1 MGEVVLTAASP
12 LSYNDQSTYWGVLF
26 MQTQLQRS
34 KHDPSETRCKLTLL
48 ILFLLGAALILG
60 GFWGIRQYQQSGFDQ
75 EVGYRY
81 IQKLSGE
88 VESLYTQS
96 IQPVMARLTDA
107 EREALTLE
115 AAALLKENW
124 TAAVKADQSARTD
137 EMLAGLEGDK
147 LQQKTMELLSIT
159 YSLNGPKVAS
169 AEKKL
174 LAQWTDA
181 ERDQNREALLRAVLD
196 ENAPVPQAAASA
208 VGELTGSERAAAL
221 MQLFLVSANAQNEP
235 LPTDHVNGLKK
246 AARNAEARISAYE
259 MTADGSVTLLS
270 QVLISH
276 SRTAI
281 LLGILL
287 ALDIALL
294 FLMLYKDHSWHL
306 DFKWA
311 VILIIVD
318 FMLVFQVLPMV
329 YLIIKAFFPEGSFTF
344 EVFQRLYT
352 YQMNLG
358 ALKNTLIAA
367 TVTMVLGTLIA
378 FPLAWLVGRT
388 NLFGKK
394 FFRSLFVLT
403 YMVPPYV
410 GAMAWLRL
418 LNPNVGT
425 MNQFFR
431 MIFGL
436 GDTPGPLNIYTL
448 GGLIWVLTTFYY
460 PYAFITIS
468 RAMEKMDPSLEEA
481 SRISGASPLLTV
493 FRVTLPMMTPSL
505 IAGAL
510 LVFVAA
516 MSCYGIPSIIG
527 APGKVHTVTTRI
539 IEYNGLGAQ
548 GISDATGLAVFLMAL
563 AILILYLSDFV
574 VARKQYITVSGKST
588 RPNIVDLG
596 KWRVPLTVLVSLFA
610 TIVVLIPFA
619 TILTTSFKIDVG
631 KSLFDSE
638 NFTLTQWQTIFS
650 RSETMSCLKNSLIF
664 GVVTATVGIVVA
676 CTMSYLLQRTKIRGR
691 KLPDFLITLGSGTP
705 SVVIALG
712 LIMTMKGDFG
722 VNIYNTAYIMIVAY
736 LIKYLMMG
744 MRTVV
749 SAMSQIHV
757 SLEEC
762 SQISGAS
769 WTRTMLKIT
778 GPLIFPS
785 IAAGWFLIFIPSF
798 YELSMTTLLYSNST
812 KTIGFQLYEY
822 WTFTSQPQ
830 SCAMAFG
837 ILMIVVV
844 LNFLLN
850 KLTKGEF
857 SI

>member
-1 MGEVVLTAASP
+1 
-12 LSYNDQSTYWGVLF
+12 

-60 GFWGIRQYQQSGFDQ
+60 GFWGIRQFQQSGFDQ

-96 IQPVMARLTDA
+96 IQPVMAKLTDA
-107 EREALTLE
+107 EREALTRQ
-115 AAALLKENW
+115 AAGLLKENW
-124 TAAVKADQSARTD
+124 TAAAKADQSARAD
-137 EMLAGLEGDK
+137 AMLSGLEGDR
-147 LQQKTMELLSIT
+147 LQQKTMELLSMT
-159 YSLNGPKVAS
+159 YSLGGPKVAS
-169 AEKKL
+169 AEKKQ

-181 ERDQNREALLRAVLD
+181 ERDANRLALLRAVLD
-196 ENAPVPQAAASA
+196 EGAPLPEVVASA
-208 VGELTGSERAAAL
+208 VGDLTGSDRSAAL

-235 LPTDHVNGLKK
+235 LPADYVNGLKK
-246 AARNAEARISAYE
+246 AARNAQARISAYE
-259 MTADGSVTLLS
+259 MAAGGSVSLLS

-281 LLGILL
+281 LLGVLL

-344 EVFQRLYT
+344 DIFQRLYT

-388 NLFGKK
+388 NLLGKK

-431 MIFGL
+431 LLFGL

-481 SRISGASPLLTV
+481 SRITGASPLLTV

-596 KWRVPLTVLVSLFA
+596 KWRIPLTVLVSLFA

-631 KSLFDSE
+631 KSLFDPE

-650 RSETMSCLKNSLIF
+650 RSETISCLKNSLIF
-664 GVVTATVGIVVA
+664 GVITASVGIVVA
-676 CTMSYLLQRTKIRGR
+676 CTMSYLLQRTRIRGR

-712 LIMTMKGDFG
+712 LIMTMKGAFG

-837 ILMIVVV
+837 ILMIVVA

>member
-1 MGEVVLTAASP
+1 MSNTVPATTRPTRRRIYFDPKWILILGI
-12 LSYNDQSTYWGVLF
+12 VLF
-26 MQTQLQRS
+26 MVIFQIF
-34 KHDPSETRCKLTLL
+34 P
-48 ILFLLGAALILG
+48 IL
-60 GFWGIRQYQQSGFDQ
+60 Y
-75 EVGYRY
+75 
-81 IQKLSGE
+81 
-88 VESLYTQS
+88 
-96 IQPVMARLTDA
+96 
-107 EREALTLE
+107 
-115 AAALLKENW
+115 
-124 TAAVKADQSARTD
+124 
-137 EMLAGLEGDK
+137 
-147 LQQKTMELLSIT
+147 
-159 YSLNGPKVAS
+159 
-169 AEKKL
+169 
-174 LAQWTDA
+174 
-181 ERDQNREALLRAVLD
+181 
-196 ENAPVPQAAASA
+196 
-208 VGELTGSERAAAL
+208 
-221 MQLFLVSANAQNEP
+221 LV
-235 LPTDHVNGLKK
+235 V
-246 AARNAEARISAYE
+246 
-259 MTADGSVTLLS
+259 
-270 QVLISH
+270 
-276 SRTAI
+276 
-281 LLGILL
+281 
-287 ALDIALL
+287 
-294 FLMLYKDHSWHL
+294 
-306 DFKWA
+306 
-311 VILIIVD
+311 
-318 FMLVFQVLPMV
+318 
-329 YLIIKAFFPEGSFTF
+329 KAFFPEGTFSLNTF
-344 EVFQRLYT
+344 ERLYT
-352 YQMNLG
+352 YEMNWG
-358 ALKNTLIAA
+358 ALTNTLIAA
-367 TVTMVLGTLIA
+367 FATMVLGTLLA

-388 NLFGKK
+388 NMYGKK

-418 LNPNVGT
+418 LNRNVGT
-425 MNQFFR
+425 INIVIR
-431 MIFGL
+431 AIFNM
-436 GDTPGPLNIYTL
+436 DTNVGPLNIYTL
-448 GGLIWVLTTFYY
+448 AGMVWVLTTFYY
-460 PYAFITIS
+460 PYAFITLS

-631 KSLFDSE
+631 KSLFDPE

>member
-1 MGEVVLTAASP
+1 
-12 LSYNDQSTYWGVLF
+12 

-388 NLFGKK
+388 NLLGKK

>member
-1 MGEVVLTAASP
+1 
-12 LSYNDQSTYWGVLF
+12 

-88 VESLYTQS
+88 VDRLYTQS

-107 EREALTLE
+107 ERESLTLE

-631 KSLFDSE
+631 KSLFDPE

>member
-1 MGEVVLTAASP
+1 
-12 LSYNDQSTYWGVLF
+12 

-60 GFWGIRQYQQSGFDQ
+60 GLWGIRQYQQSGFDQ

-107 EREALTLE
+107 ERESLTLE

-181 ERDQNREALLRAVLD
+181 ERSQNREALLRAVLD
-196 ENAPVPQAAASA
+196 ESAPLPQAVASA

-221 MQLFLVSANAQNEP
+221 MQLFLVSANAENEP
-235 LPTDHVNGLKK
+235 LPTDHVNSLKK

-493 FRVTLPMMTPSL
+493 FRITLPMMTPSL

-631 KSLFDSE
+631 KSLFDPE

>member
-1 MGEVVLTAASP
+1 
-12 LSYNDQSTYWGVLF
+12 

-124 TAAVKADQSARTD
+124 TAAVKADQSARMD

-431 MIFGL
+431 LLFGL

-631 KSLFDSE
+631 KSLFDPE

>member
-1 MGEVVLTAASP
+1 
-12 LSYNDQSTYWGVLF
+12 

-221 MQLFLVSANAQNEP
+221 MQLFLVSANAENEP
-235 LPTDHVNGLKK
+235 LPTDHVNSLKK

-259 MTADGSVTLLS
+259 MTADGSVSLLS

-344 EVFQRLYT
+344 DVFQRLYT

-493 FRVTLPMMTPSL
+493 FRITLPMKTPSL

-631 KSLFDSE
+631 KSLFDPE

>member
-1 MGEVVLTAASP
+1 
-12 LSYNDQSTYWGVLF
+12 

-96 IQPVMARLTDA
+96 IQPVMAKLTDA

-124 TAAVKADQSARTD
+124 TAAVKADQSARAD
-137 EMLAGLEGDK
+137 AMLAGLEGDK

-631 KSLFDSE
+631 KSLFDPE

>member
-1 MGEVVLTAASP
+1 
-12 LSYNDQSTYWGVLF
+12 

-221 MQLFLVSANAQNEP
+221 MQLFLVSANAENEP

-311 VILIIVD
+311 IILLIVD

-344 EVFQRLYT
+344 DVFQRLYT

-493 FRVTLPMMTPSL
+493 FCVTLPMMTPSL

>member
-1 MGEVVLTAASP
+1 
-12 LSYNDQSTYWGVLF
+12 
-26 MQTQLQRS
+26 MQVQLQQR
-34 KHDPSETRCKLTLL
+34 KHDPAERRCKLTLL

-81 IQKLSGE
+81 IHKLSGE
-88 VESLYTQS
+88 VDRLYAES

-107 EREALTLE
+107 EREALTLQ
-115 AAALLKENW
+115 AAGLLKENW
-124 TAAVKADQSARTD
+124 TAAVKADQSARAD
-137 EMLAGLEGDK
+137 EMLSGLTGDK

-174 LAQWTDA
+174 LAKWTDA

-196 ENAPVPQAAASA
+196 ESAPVPQAVASA

-221 MQLFLVSANAQNEP
+221 MQLFLVSANAENEP
-235 LPTDHVNGLKK
+235 LPTDHVNSLKK

-259 MTADGSVTLLS
+259 MTADGSVSLLS
-270 QVLISH
+270 QLLISH

-281 LLGILL
+281 LLGVLL

-344 EVFQRLYT
+344 DIFQRLYT

-388 NLFGKK
+388 NLLGKK

-431 MIFGL
+431 LLFGL

-493 FRVTLPMMTPSL
+493 FRITLPMMTPSL

-610 TIVVLIPFA
+610 TVVVLIPFA

-631 KSLFDSE
+631 KSLFDPE

-664 GVVTATVGIVVA
+664 GVITATVGIVVA
-676 CTMSYLLQRTKIRGR
+676 CTMSYLLQRTRIRGR

-837 ILMIVVV
+837 ILMIVVA

>member
-1 MGEVVLTAASP
+1 
-12 LSYNDQSTYWGVLF
+12 

-107 EREALTLE
+107 ERESLTLE

-196 ENAPVPQAAASA
+196 DNAPVPQAAASA

-631 KSLFDSE
+631 KSLFDPE

-664 GVVTATVGIVVA
+664 GVITATVGIVVA

>member
-1 MGEVVLTAASP
+1 M
-12 LSYNDQSTYWGVLF
+12 
-26 MQTQLQRS
+26 
-34 KHDPSETRCKLTLL
+34 
-48 ILFLLGAALILG
+48 
-60 GFWGIRQYQQSGFDQ
+60 
-75 EVGYRY
+75 GYRY

-96 IQPVMARLTDA
+96 IQPVMAGLTDA
-107 EREALTLE
+107 EREALTRQ
-115 AAALLKENW
+115 AAGLLKENW
-124 TAAVKADQSARTD
+124 TAAAKADQSARAD
-137 EMLAGLEGDK
+137 AMLSGLEGDK
-147 LQQKTMELLSIT
+147 LQQKTMELLSMT
-159 YSLNGPKVAS
+159 YSLGGPKVAS
-169 AEKKL
+169 AEKKQ

-181 ERDQNREALLRAVLD
+181 ERDANRLALLRAVLD
-196 ENAPVPQAAASA
+196 EGAPLPQAVASA
-208 VGELTGSERAAAL
+208 VGDLTGSDRAAAL

-235 LPTDHVNGLKK
+235 LPTDYVNGLKK

-259 MTADGSVTLLS
+259 MTADGSVSLLS
-270 QVLISH
+270 QLLISH

-311 VILIIVD
+311 IILLIVD

-344 EVFQRLYT
+344 DVFQRLYT

-431 MIFGL
+431 LLFGL

-493 FRVTLPMMTPSL
+493 FRITLPMMTPSL

-596 KWRVPLTVLVSLFA
+596 KWRIPLTVLVSLFA

-631 KSLFDSE
+631 KSLFDPE

-664 GVVTATVGIVVA
+664 GVITASVGIVVA
-676 CTMSYLLQRTKIRGR
+676 CTMSYLLQRTRIRGR

-837 ILMIVVV
+837 ILMIVVA

>member
-1 MGEVVLTAASP
+1 
-12 LSYNDQSTYWGVLF
+12 

-107 EREALTLE
+107 ERESLTLE

-329 YLIIKAFFPEGSFTF
+329 YLIIKAFFQEGSFTF

-631 KSLFDSE
+631 KSLFDPE

>member
-1 MGEVVLTAASP
+1 
-12 LSYNDQSTYWGVLF
+12 

-107 EREALTLE
+107 ERESLTLE

-196 ENAPVPQAAASA
+196 DNAPVPQAAASA

-493 FRVTLPMMTPSL
+493 FRITLPMMTPSL

-631 KSLFDSE
+631 KSLFDPE

>member
-1 MGEVVLTAASP
+1 MRAPGGFPRHLRM
-12 LSYNDQSTYWGVLF
+12 GVLW
-26 MQTQLQRS
+26 MQAELRI
-34 KHDPSETRCKLTLL
+34 KNNRAAETRCKIVLL
-48 ILFLLGAALILG
+48 ALFLLGAALIIG
-60 GFWGIRQYQQSGFDQ
+60 GLWGMNQYNQSGFDQ
-75 EVGYRY
+75 EVGFHSVY
-81 IQKLSGE
+81 KLSGPLDSFYGAS
-88 VESLYTQS
+88 VEPVLGEMTQDKKDATEAVSL
-96 IQPVMARLTDA
+96 
-107 EREALTLE
+107 
-115 AAALLKENW
+115 ALLKDHW
-124 TAAVKADQSARTD
+124 SAAAKSDQGALVDSILSDPALRQR
-137 EMLAGLEGDK
+137 K
-147 LQQKTMELLSIT
+147 LMKLLCVS
-159 YSLNGPKVAS
+159 YSVSGPKVSS
-169 AEKKL
+169 AEKK
-174 LAQWTDA
+174 AMAKWSD
-181 ERDQNREALLRAVLD
+181 
-196 ENAPVPQAAASA
+196 
-208 VGELTGSERAAAL
+208 SERAENRKLLLNALSDPEAPLPEVALGACEGKEGLERAAVL
-221 MQLFLVSANAQNEP
+221 AQLFFYSANEQAQP
-235 LPTDHVNGLKK
+235 LPEELVNGLKK
-246 AARNAEARISAYE
+246 AVRGALPRIAAYQ
-259 MTADGSVTLLS
+259 MTTDGSVSWVAQLLLS
-270 QVLISH
+270 N

-287 ALDIALL
+287 ALDIVLL
-294 FLMLYKDHSWHL
+294 FFLLLKEHSWQL
-306 DFKWA
+306 DVKWGI
-311 VILIIVD
+311 ILAIVD

-329 YLIIKAFFPEGSFTF
+329 YLIVKAFFPENQFTLQVF
-344 EVFQRLYT
+344 ERLYT
-352 YQMNLG
+352 YQMNLS
-358 ALKNTLIAA
+358 ALSNTLIAA
-367 TVTMVLGTLIA
+367 TATMVLGTLLA
-378 FPLAWLVGRT
+378 FPLAWLVGRS
-388 NLFGKK
+388 NLYGRK

-425 MNQFFR
+425 INQVLRFL
-431 MIFGL
+431 FGM
-436 GDTPGPLNIYTL
+436 GDAVGPLNIYSL

-481 SRISGASPLLTV
+481 SRISGASPFQTV
-493 FRVTLPMMTPSL
+493 LRVTLPMMTPSL

-510 LVFVAA
+510 LVFVCAA
-516 MSCYGIPSIIG
+516 SCYGIPSIIG
-527 APGKVHTVTTRI
+527 APGKIHTVTTRI

-548 GISDATGLAVFLMAL
+548 GISDATGLAVFLMVL
-563 AILILYLSDFV
+563 AIIILYVSDFV
-574 VARKQYITVSGKST
+574 VAKKQYITVSGKST

-596 KWRVPLTVLVSLFA
+596 RLRIPLTVVVSLFA
-610 TIVVLIPFA
+610 VIVILIPFA

-631 KSLFDSE
+631 KSLFDAA
-638 NFTLTQWQTIFS
+638 NFTLGQWETIFS
-650 RSETMSCLKNSLIF
+650 RAETMSCLKNSLIF
-664 GVVTATVGIVVA
+664 GVITATVGILVA

-712 LIMTMKGDFG
+712 LIMTMKGNFG
-722 VNIYNTAYIMIVAY
+722 VNIYNTAYIMIIAY

-769 WTRTMLKIT
+769 WTRTMFNIT

-837 ILMIVVV
+837 ILMIVVL
-844 LNFLLN
+844 LNFVLN

>member
-1 MGEVVLTAASP
+1 
-12 LSYNDQSTYWGVLF
+12 

-107 EREALTLE
+107 ERESLTLE

-221 MQLFLVSANAQNEP
+221 MQLFLVSVNAQNEP

-596 KWRVPLTVLVSLFA
+596 KWRVPLTMLVSLFA

-631 KSLFDSE
+631 KSLFDPE

>member
-1 MGEVVLTAASP
+1 
-12 LSYNDQSTYWGVLF
+12 

-124 TAAVKADQSARTD
+124 TAAVKADQSARAD

-196 ENAPVPQAAASA
+196 ENAPVPQAVASA

-221 MQLFLVSANAQNEP
+221 MQLFLVSANAENEP

-631 KSLFDSE
+631 KSLFDPE

>member
-1 MGEVVLTAASP
+1 
-12 LSYNDQSTYWGVLF
+12 

-388 NLFGKK
+388 NLLGKK

-631 KSLFDSE
+631 KSLFDPE

-664 GVVTATVGIVVA
+664 GVITATVGIVVA

-837 ILMIVVV
+837 ILMIVVA

>member
-1 MGEVVLTAASP
+1 
-12 LSYNDQSTYWGVLF
+12 

-107 EREALTLE
+107 ERESLTLE

-481 SRISGASPLLTV
+481 SRISGASPLGTV
-493 FRVTLPMMTPSL
+493 FRITIPMMTPSL

-631 KSLFDSE
+631 KSLFDPE

>member
-1 MGEVVLTAASP
+1 
-12 LSYNDQSTYWGVLF
+12 

-107 EREALTLE
+107 ERESLTLE

-196 ENAPVPQAAASA
+196 ENAPVPQAVASA

-596 KWRVPLTVLVSLFA
+596 KWRIPLTVLVSLFA
-610 TIVVLIPFA
+610 IIVVLIPFA

-631 KSLFDSE
+631 KSLFDPE

>member
-1 MGEVVLTAASP
+1 
-12 LSYNDQSTYWGVLF
+12 
-26 MQTQLQRS
+26 MQIQLQRS

-196 ENAPVPQAAASA
+196 ENAPVPHAAASA

-318 FMLVFQVLPMV
+318 FMLAFQVLPMV

>member
-1 MGEVVLTAASP
+1 MG
-12 LSYNDQSTYWGVLF
+12 
-26 MQTQLQRS
+26 
-34 KHDPSETRCKLTLL
+34 
-48 ILFLLGAALILG
+48 
-60 GFWGIRQYQQSGFDQ
+60 DQ
-75 EVGYRY
+75 ENAYHY
-81 IQKLSGE
+81 IHELSGK
-88 VESLYTQS
+88 VDSLYEKS
-96 IQPVMARLTDA
+96 IQPFTAKLTQAEQDTLTARTI
-107 EREALTLE
+107 E
-115 AAALLKENW
+115 LLKDNW
-124 TAAVKADQSARTD
+124 SSAAKADQSARVD
-137 EMLAGLEGDK
+137 AMFAGLSGDK
-147 LQQKTMELLSIT
+147 LQRKALELLSIT
-159 YSLNGPKVAS
+159 YSLNGPKVSS
-169 AEKKL
+169 AEKKQM
-174 LAQWTDA
+174 APWSDA
-181 ERDQNREALLRAVLD
+181 ERDANREALLHAALD
-196 ENAPVPQAAASA
+196 EAANLPEVAA
-208 VGELTGSERAAAL
+208 KAAEKTGLERTAAM
-221 MQLFLVSANAQNEP
+221 MQLFLVSVNEDGAP
-235 LPTDHVNGLKK
+235 LLTADVNGLKK
-246 AARNAEARISAYE
+246 AVRTAENRILAYQ
-259 MTADGSVTLLS
+259 MTVEGSVSLLT
-270 QVLISH
+270 QMLVTF

-306 DFKWA
+306 DFKWV
-311 VILIIVD
+311 VIFAIVD

-329 YLIIKAFFPEGSFTF
+329 YLIVKAFFPDGSFTF
-344 EVFQRLYT
+344 HVFERLYT
-352 YQMNLG
+352 YSMNLG

-367 TVTMVLGTLIA
+367 TATMILGTLLA

-388 NLFGKK
+388 NLYAKK

-425 MNQFFR
+425 LNQFFR
-431 MIFGL
+431 LIFNL

-481 SRISGASPLLTV
+481 SRISGASPLGTV
-493 FRVTLPMMTPSL
+493 FRITIPMMTPSL

-563 AILILYLSDFV
+563 AIIILYLSDFV

-596 KWRVPLTVLVSLFA
+596 RWRWPLTILVSLFA
-610 TIVVLIPFA
+610 IIVVLIPFA

-631 KSLFDSE
+631 KSLFDAE
-638 NFTLTQWQTIFS
+638 NFTFSQWKTIFS
-650 RSETMSCLKNSLIF
+650 RTETMNCLKNSLIF
-664 GVVTATVGIVVA
+664 GVITATIGIVVA
-676 CTMSYLLQRTKIRGR
+676 CTMSYLLQRTRIRGR
-691 KLPDFLITLGSGTP
+691 KIPDFLITLGSGTP

-712 LIMTMKGDFG
+712 LIMTMKGTFG
-722 VNIYNTAYIMIVAY
+722 VDIYNTAYIIIIAY

-769 WTRTMLKIT
+769 WTRTMFKIT

-798 YELSMTTLLYSNST
+798 YELSMTTLLYSNTT

-850 KLTKGEF
+850 RLTKGEF

>member
-1 MGEVVLTAASP
+1 
-12 LSYNDQSTYWGVLF
+12 

-107 EREALTLE
+107 ERESLTLE

-235 LPTDHVNGLKK
+235 LPTGHVNGLKK

-431 MIFGL
+431 LLFGL

-631 KSLFDSE
+631 KSLFDPE

>member
-1 MGEVVLTAASP
+1 MSNTVPATTRPTRRRIYFDPKWILILGI
-12 LSYNDQSTYWGVLF
+12 VLF
-26 MQTQLQRS
+26 MVIFQIF
-34 KHDPSETRCKLTLL
+34 P
-48 ILFLLGAALILG
+48 IL
-60 GFWGIRQYQQSGFDQ
+60 Y
-75 EVGYRY
+75 
-81 IQKLSGE
+81 
-88 VESLYTQS
+88 
-96 IQPVMARLTDA
+96 
-107 EREALTLE
+107 
-115 AAALLKENW
+115 
-124 TAAVKADQSARTD
+124 
-137 EMLAGLEGDK
+137 
-147 LQQKTMELLSIT
+147 
-159 YSLNGPKVAS
+159 
-169 AEKKL
+169 
-174 LAQWTDA
+174 
-181 ERDQNREALLRAVLD
+181 
-196 ENAPVPQAAASA
+196 
-208 VGELTGSERAAAL
+208 
-221 MQLFLVSANAQNEP
+221 LV
-235 LPTDHVNGLKK
+235 V
-246 AARNAEARISAYE
+246 
-259 MTADGSVTLLS
+259 
-270 QVLISH
+270 
-276 SRTAI
+276 
-281 LLGILL
+281 
-287 ALDIALL
+287 
-294 FLMLYKDHSWHL
+294 
-306 DFKWA
+306 
-311 VILIIVD
+311 
-318 FMLVFQVLPMV
+318 
-329 YLIIKAFFPEGSFTF
+329 KAFFPEGTFSLNTF
-344 EVFQRLYT
+344 ERLYT
-352 YQMNLG
+352 YEMNWG
-358 ALKNTLIAA
+358 ALTNTLIAA
-367 TVTMVLGTLIA
+367 FATMVLGTLLA

-388 NLFGKK
+388 NMYGKK

-431 MIFGL
+431 LLFGL

-596 KWRVPLTVLVSLFA
+596 KWRIPLTVLVSLFA
-610 TIVVLIPFA
+610 IIVVLIPFA

-631 KSLFDSE
+631 KSLFDPE

-664 GVVTATVGIVVA
+664 GVITASVGIVVA

-769 WTRTMLKIT
+769 WTRTMFKIT

-837 ILMIVVV
+837 ILMIVVA

>member
-431 MIFGL
+431 LIFGL

-631 KSLFDSE
+631 KSLFDPE

>member
-1 MGEVVLTAASP
+1 
-12 LSYNDQSTYWGVLF
+12 

-34 KHDPSETRCKLTLL
+34 KHDPTETRCKLTLL

-60 GFWGIRQYQQSGFDQ
+60 GFWGIRQFQQSGFDQ

-107 EREALTLE
+107 EREALTLQ
-115 AAALLKENW
+115 AASLLKENW
-124 TAAVKADQSARTD
+124 TAAVKADQSARAD
-137 EMLAGLEGDK
+137 EMLSGLTGDK

-174 LAQWTDA
+174 LAKWTDA

-196 ENAPVPQAAASA
+196 EGAPLPQAVASA
-208 VGELTGSERAAAL
+208 VGDLTGSDRAAAL

-246 AARNAEARISAYE
+246 AARNAEARIAAYE
-259 MTADGSVTLLS
+259 MTADGSVSLLS

-281 LLGILL
+281 LLGVLL

-344 EVFQRLYT
+344 DIFQRLYT

-388 NLFGKK
+388 NLLGKK

-431 MIFGL
+431 LLFGL

-596 KWRVPLTVLVSLFA
+596 KWRIPLTVLVSLFA

-631 KSLFDSE
+631 KSLFDPE

-650 RSETMSCLKNSLIF
+650 RSETISCLKNSLIF
-664 GVVTATVGIVVA
+664 GVITASVGIVVA
-676 CTMSYLLQRTKIRGR
+676 CTMSYLLQRTRIRGR

-837 ILMIVVV
+837 ILMIVVA

>member
-1 MGEVVLTAASP
+1 
-12 LSYNDQSTYWGVLF
+12 

-48 ILFLLGAALILG
+48 ILFFLGAALILG

-107 EREALTLE
+107 ERESLTLE

-169 AEKKL
+169 AEKKQ

-221 MQLFLVSANAQNEP
+221 MQLFLVSANAENEP
-235 LPTDHVNGLKK
+235 LPTDHVNSLKK

-259 MTADGSVTLLS
+259 MTADGSVSLLS

-344 EVFQRLYT
+344 DVFQRLYT

-610 TIVVLIPFA
+610 IIVVLIPFA